1 MKFKHGAD
9 GDGFDKSRERGGI
22 WKCRRKVM
30 SELDL
35 SCALSVKK
43 LPLSTLRND
52 VDFCQRKDFFKKKEG
67 SFA

>member
-1 MKFKHGAD
+1 MGQTVMASTSLEKEEEFGNA
-9 GDGFDKSRERGGI
+9 EV
-22 WKCRRKVM
+22 RKVM

-43 LPLSTLRND
+43 LLLSTLRND